1 MLINLRANRAA
12 FSNWITFF
20 FFGAIIISAFF
31 SEIFQAPEHKDTEI
45 NSLRLVFNQ
54 GDLDGVNQVILRNS
68 LGKFHFEQAK
78 ANNSQWNIISPRN
91 LPANRN
97 IILNMIETLKKLQI
111 RKIYEKDKIYL
122 SNFSLN
128 NPLFSIDLI
137 FNDGKETTV
146 DFGLINP
153 LDNSTYISLS
163 KQDAIYHIDGFSS
176 NFTSLDL
183 TSFVDNRVF
192 NFDTKDVASLKFFQG
207 KSSTKPTLAFERKQ
221 DKWLS
226 ATGKTLDDQKIDEF
240 LASLQ
245 NIRSNIILDEI
256 SEALNE
262 KINQHLEKPYY
273 RLFFNLKNGEEV
285 KVEMSGAIPN
295 LPDLK
300 LEKWQNIIVKSSN
313 VISPIILNKGNLKNI
328 YIRESKLK
336 KIPFKKLFY

>member
-20 FFGAIIISAFF
+20 FFGAIIISALF
-31 SEIFQAPEHKDTEI
+31 SEIFQAPENKDTEI
-45 NSLRLVFNQ
+45 SSLRLVFNQ
-54 GDLDGVNQVILRNS
+54 GDLDGVNQVVLRNS
-68 LGKFHFEQAK
+68 LGKFHLEEAK
-78 ANNSQWNIISPRN
+78 PNQWNIISPRN
-91 LPANRN
+91 LPANKR
-97 IILNMIETLKKLQI
+97 IVSNMIETLKKLQI

-137 FNDGKETTV
+137 FKDGKETTV

-192 NFDTKDVASLKFFQG
+192 NFDTNQITSLKFFQG
-207 KSSTKPTLAFERKQ
+207 KSVTRPSLSFERKDDQ
-221 DKWLS
+221 WLS
-226 ATGKTLDDQKIDEF
+226 TSGKTLDDQKIADF
-240 LASLQ
+240 LNGLQ
-245 NIRSNIILDEI
+245 SIRSNIILDEI

-262 KINQHLEKPYY
+262 KINQHMEKPYY
-273 RLFFNLKNGEEV
+273 RLFFNLKNGEEI

-313 VISPIILNKGNLKNI
+313 VISPIILNKSNLKSI
-328 YIRESKLK
+328 YVRENKLK